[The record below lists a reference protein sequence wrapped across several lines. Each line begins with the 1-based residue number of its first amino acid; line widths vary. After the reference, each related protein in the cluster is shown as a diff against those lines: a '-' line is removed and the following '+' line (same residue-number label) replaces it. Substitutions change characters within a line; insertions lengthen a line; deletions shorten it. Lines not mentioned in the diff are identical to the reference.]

1 MNGWKRVVCLIFITN
16 LLFALTACA
25 PSLYSEN
32 EVLEILSEQYGE
44 DFVIIETLNSNLYS
58 ITPSNFQ

>member
-1 MNGWKRVVCLIFITN
+1 MNRWKRVVCLILITKTN

-25 PSLYSEN
+25 PPLYSKN

-44 DFVIIETLNSNLYS
+44 DFVIMVFVSEWGS
-58 ITPSNFQ
+58 IFL

>member
-1 MNGWKRVVCLIFITN
+1 MNRWKRVICLILITN

-25 PSLYSEN
+25 PSLYSKN

-44 DFVIIETLNSNLYS
+44 DMVIERIM
-58 ITPSNFQ
+58 P